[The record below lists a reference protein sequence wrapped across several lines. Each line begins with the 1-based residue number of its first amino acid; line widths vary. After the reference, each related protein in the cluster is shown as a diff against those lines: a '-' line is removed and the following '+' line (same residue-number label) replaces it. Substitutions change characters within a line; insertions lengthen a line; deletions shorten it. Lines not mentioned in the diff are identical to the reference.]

1 MIPLRPDQ
9 IPPLYQQE
17 AIRWLQHFKNTELL
31 QQLLACFE
39 FSEAEI
45 TAYRNRWADW
55 LKPKAEIQSVL
66 GPTQRRELRI
76 ADGGLF

>member
-1 MIPLRPDQ
+1 MIPLRRGQ

-17 AIRWLQHFKNTELL
+17 AICWLTNFRNTELL
-31 QQLLACFE
+31 QQLLATFK

-45 TAYRNRWADW
+45 AAYRNCWADW

-66 GPTQRRELRI
+66 GRAQRREIRI
-76 ADGGLF
+76 ADGGSF